1 MVTLTFIDASG
12 KEIKQSLSFQC
23 SLEDATIN
31 GSNIA
36 EDNGWELVSVDED

>member
-1 MVTLTFIDASG
+1 MVTLTFLDASG
-12 KEIKQSLSFQC
+12 KEITKSLSFEC

-36 EDNGWELVSVDED
+36 EDNGWELVSVDEA

>member
-1 MVTLTFIDASG
+1 MNPILTFINEDG
-12 KEIKQSLSFQC
+12 KEIKITLPFPC

-36 EDNGWELVSVDED
+36 EDKGWELVAVDI